1 LFLDFSNT
9 PSNGRAFLLEKKSQ
23 KNTPIMIS
31 GNTRGKEIRGRQLF
45 DGHKRPGITSQYN
58 SDTL

>member
-1 LFLDFSNT
+1 VACFQEGLFLDFSNT

-31 GNTRGKEIRGRQLF
+31 GNTRGKEIRGRQVF
-45 DGHKRPGITSQYN
+45 DGHKRP
-58 SDTL
+58 